1 MWVLKLNDMRFP
13 KIEMFET
20 VAKAERPEKLQAWMV
35 LEKVADYRDGQWGKA
50 FRKGGPLEWY
60 NEPIPSL
67 GQGIFDIGTEE
78 DWVQQTRE
86 DYRSLMDSI
95 HLVE

>member
-1 MWVLKLNDMRFP
+1 MGR
-13 KIEMFET
+13 T
-20 VAKAERPEKLQAWMV
+20 
-35 LEKVADYRDGQWGKA
+35 KV
-50 FRKGGPLEWY
+50 FRKDGPLEWY
-60 NEPIPSL
+60 NEPIPGF

-95 HLVE
+95 RLLI